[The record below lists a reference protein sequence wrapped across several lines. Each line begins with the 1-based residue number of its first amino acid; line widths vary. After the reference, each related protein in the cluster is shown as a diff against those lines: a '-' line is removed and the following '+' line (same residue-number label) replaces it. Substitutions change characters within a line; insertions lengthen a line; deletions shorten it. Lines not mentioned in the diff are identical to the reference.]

1 MFYTVF
7 NPTQDSSRLVYR
19 TRMVS

>member
-7 NPTQDSSRLVYR
+7 NPTQDSSRLV
-19 TRMVS
+19 